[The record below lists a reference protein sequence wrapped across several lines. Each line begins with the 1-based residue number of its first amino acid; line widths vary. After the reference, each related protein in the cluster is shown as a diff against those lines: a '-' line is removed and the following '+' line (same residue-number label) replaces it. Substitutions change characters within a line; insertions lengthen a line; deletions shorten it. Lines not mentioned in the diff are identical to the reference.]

1 MNDTDGTNAGY
12 TVICKTE
19 SLGVIKLRGVWSV
32 FNIYPVEDL

>member
-1 MNDTDGTNAGY
+1 MNDTDSTNAGY

-19 SLGVIKLRGVWSV
+19 SSGVIKLWGVWSI